1 MAGMIRLRPTQIILT
16 GEEVN
21 KTLHKS
27 CPTVPKSQTLSVPL
41 EWDHNVTFR
50 KGRGTMITEKA
61 KELCFGIHED
71 STTLS
76 EADSD
81 EISEMSDF
89 SFGPILLDI
98 NPSCSGTNSVIAE
111 ANSSSED
118 GDEGSG
124 EVSLKSVSWDGE
136 YDTSVDTL
144 TNNSIG
150 SDDKTSIPSTL
161 NVGGS
166 NFLLD
171 REQDAVWEIYSDTPA
186 EHESM
191 VNGTTYDTPNAYDI
205 EYQADVELS
214 IGDDAMSGQDSDAE
228 NCAQESYSLPM
239 DGAAEHTLS
248 EIFAELDLY
257 ASPASPAQNNVS
269 FREKESPSS
278 RTPGFLEIPDNSTNI
293 APTPPSVRRLL
304 NGIPPRL
311 EDFIGLSP
319 RHVALSRAI
328 LARYRSDHTKN
339 PIPSQSAHSSSIH
352 EGNNH
357 HHHHQR
363 SRTSSQRR
371 SAYSRDL
378 SPNQY
383 SGHRSFNEVITT
395 PPTQQHPNVSTDDSD
410 GGIQIIGNNPWGD
423 ANADSHYDEGN
434 AGFPD
439 EVEEYSTGILDRY
452 M

>member
-1 MAGMIRLRPTQIILT
+1 MI
-16 GEEVN
+16 
-21 KTLHKS
+21 
-27 CPTVPKSQTLSVPL
+27 
-41 EWDHNVTFR
+41 
-50 KGRGTMITEKA
+50 ITEKA

-98 NPSCSGTNSVIAE
+98 NPSCSGTNFAIAE
-111 ANSSSED
+111 ADSSSED
-118 GDEGSG
+118 GDEDSG
-124 EVSLKSVSWDGE
+124 EDSLKSVSWDGE
-136 YDTSVDTL
+136 HDTSVDTL
-144 TNNSIG
+144 TNNSTG
-150 SDDKTSIPSTL
+150 SDDETLIPSTL
-161 NVGGS
+161 SVGGS

-186 EHESM
+186 EHES
-191 VNGTTYDTPNAYDI
+191 VINGTTHDTPNAYDI
-205 EYQADVELS
+205 EYQADAELS

-228 NCAQESYSLPM
+228 NCAQESYSLPI
-239 DGAAEHTLS
+239 DGAAEYRLG

-257 ASPASPAQNNVS
+257 ASPASPAQNNLS

-278 RTPGFLEIPDNSTNI
+278 RTPGFLEIPDTSTNI

-311 EDFIGLSP
+311 EYFIGLSP
-319 RHVALSRAI
+319 RHIALSHATP
-328 LARYRSDHTKN
+328 ARYRSDHTKI
-339 PIPSQSAHSSSIH
+339 PIPSRSSIH

-357 HHHHQR
+357 YQR
-363 SRTSSQRR
+363 SRTSPQRR

-378 SPNQY
+378 SPNR
-383 SGHRSFNEVITT
+383 SRHRSSNEVITT
-395 PPTQQHPNVSTDDSD
+395 PPTQAHPNVGTDDSD
-410 GGIQIIGNNPWGD
+410 GGIQTTGNNPWGD
-423 ANADSHYDEGN
+423 DNADSHYDEGN
-434 AGFPD
+434 AGLPD

>member
-27 CPTVPKSQTLSVPL
+27 YPTVPKSQTLSVPL
-41 EWDHNVTFR
+41 QWDHNVTFR

-61 KELCFGIHED
+61 KASCFGIHED

-98 NPSCSGTNSVIAE
+98 NPSDTNSVIAE
-111 ANSSSED
+111 ANCSSED

-124 EVSLKSVSWDGE
+124 GDSVKSASWDGE

-150 SDDKTSIPSTL
+150 SDDETLIPSTL

-171 REQDAVWEIYSDTPA
+171 RAREQDAVWEIYSDTPA
-186 EHESM
+186 EHEFM
-191 VNGTTYDTPNAYDI
+191 VNGATHDTPDVYDF
-205 EYQADVELS
+205 EYQADAELMS

-239 DGAAEHTLS
+239 DGAGEHRLG
-248 EIFAELDLY
+248 EIFADLDLY
-257 ASPASPAQNNVS
+257 ASPASPAQKNSS

-278 RTPGFLEIPDNSTNI
+278 RTPGFLEVPDSSTNI
-293 APTPPSVRRLL
+293 TPTPPSVRRLL
-304 NGIPPRL
+304 NEIPPRL
-311 EDFIGLSP
+311 EDVIGLSP
-319 RHVALSRAI
+319 RHLALSRAI

-339 PIPSQSAHSSSIH
+339 SIPSRSNSSSIH
-352 EGNNH
+352 EV
-357 HHHHQR
+357 
-363 SRTSSQRR
+363 
-371 SAYSRDL
+371 YSRDL
-378 SPNQY
+378 SPNR
-383 SGHRSFNEVITT
+383 SGHRSFSEIITT
-395 PPTQQHPNVSTDDSD
+395 LPTQEYPSAGIDDSD
-410 GGIQIIGNNPWGD
+410 GRIQILGNNPWGD
-423 ANADSHYDEGN
+423 VNADSHYDESN
-434 AGFPD
+434 VGFSD
-439 EVEEYSTGILDRY
+439 EVEEYSARILDR
-452 M
+452 